1 MSAPAADAMNPDK
14 GRAIIGLA
22 LSHALASLPGVPDVI
37 WLLRRV
43 VPHPSQFAA
52 LMDRVAQARAPD

>member
-1 MSAPAADAMNPDK
+1 MNPDK